1 MGLEL
6 AQQLRALA
14 APPEDPGSSPSPYM
28 SAPQAS
34 VTPVPR
40 GPNALF
46 WPLWEPHVRG
56 AQTHVQVKHQSENNS
71 KL

>member
-6 AQQLRALA
+6 VQQLRALA

-34 VTPVPR
+34 V
-40 GPNALF
+40 
-46 WPLWEPHVRG
+46 WEPHVRG